1 MANSGPHTVG
11 SQFYITY
18 SSCKHLDKKHSVFG
32 AMVGGNAALSAIEAI
47 ATDKQDKPS
56 RDVTLIRAVVLQN
69 PIEEMEVSDFCCIFT
84 AISLHFSQL
93 FLLRFRNYFDCDFH
107 HVFKSVKVLQ

>member
-1 MANSGPHTVG
+1 MCTLSYAYTQQSHDKRGVLAMANSGPHTVG

-69 PIEEMEVSDFCCIFT
+69 PIDEMEVSFMKLLCFHDHFP
-84 AISLHFSQL
+84 AIS
-93 FLLRFRNYFDCDFH
+93 
-107 HVFKSVKVLQ
+107 